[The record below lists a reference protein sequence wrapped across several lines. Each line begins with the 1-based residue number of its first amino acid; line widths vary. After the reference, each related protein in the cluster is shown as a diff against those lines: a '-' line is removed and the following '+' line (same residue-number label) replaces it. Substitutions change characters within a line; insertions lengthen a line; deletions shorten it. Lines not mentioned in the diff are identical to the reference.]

1 MSHPNF
7 LAKSSIEDIALSE
20 KSLPSTTTSAGEPGP
35 GSGCSFLTT
44 KAWDDSYSKIRSTS
58 EPVNNL
64 ENMI

>member
-7 LAKSSIEDIALSE
+7 LAKSSIEEIALSE

-44 KAWDDSYSKIRSTS
+44 KHEMIHTLKFAQ
-58 EPVNNL
+58 PQNL
-64 ENMI
+64 